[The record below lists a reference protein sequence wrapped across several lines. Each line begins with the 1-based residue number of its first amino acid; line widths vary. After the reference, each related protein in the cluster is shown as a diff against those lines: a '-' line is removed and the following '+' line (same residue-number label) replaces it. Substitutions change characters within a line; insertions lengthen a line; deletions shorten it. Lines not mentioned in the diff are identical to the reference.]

1 VITHDYTP
9 TPGGLPGNDDGG
21 ALSSWYVWAAIGM
34 YPETPGTPVLALGSP
49 LFPHTQITLG
59 NGKVLT
65 LNAKGNTDRTPY
77 IHAMTVN
84 GKSWKRAYL
93 PLSAANGGGTIDYSL
108 SSTPD
113 NSWASGPDA
122 APPSFTS
129 DEKPAIGYTT
139 PTSQVTVKP
148 GGTASVKV
156 AARNIT
162 GSAQMV
168 NWTALPASG
177 VSLSAGSGRFRVP
190 ASSEGQQQVRVM
202 AGSTPGTYPV
212 TFRLTTADGTALPNV
227 VLNVVVSSS
236 TAAHN
241 NTGQK

>member
-1 VITHDYTP
+1 
-9 TPGGLPGNDDGG
+9 
-21 ALSSWYVWAAIGM
+21 
-34 YPETPGTPVLALGSP
+34 
-49 LFPHTQITLG
+49 
-59 NGKVLT
+59 
-65 LNAKGNTDRTPY
+65 
-77 IHAMTVN
+77 MTVN

-93 PLSAANGGGTIDYSL
+93 PLSAANGGTIDYSL

-168 NWTALPASG
+168 NWTASPASG

-212 TFRLTTADGTALPNV
+212 TFRLTTADGTAPPNV
-227 VLNVVVSSS
+227 VLNVVVSSQ

-241 NTGQK
+241 DTVDQK